1 MRHIRPARR
10 QSAQQASCSATDL
23 VFCGLVLAASAR
35 VCSSGVHS
43 SRATLCTVASGGL
56 TEARSLPQPTA
67 GLFITQD
74 AASTTTK
81 FVVADC
87 VHRPEA
93 INADAKMPAT
103 RQGVYALAAKNF
115 RSAIASMGNCRT
127 IQHSRRN
134 IHPGF
139 RARTEQRSLDGLSTS
154 ERRCRGRSSW
164 R

>member
-23 VFCGLVLAASAR
+23 VFLR
-35 VCSSGVHS
+35 VGSCRLST
-43 SRATLCTVASGGL
+43 R
-56 TEARSLPQPTA
+56 
-67 GLFITQD
+67 LFIWRSFITSHPVYGRVRRPDRGPQLTPAHCGPLFTQD